1 MPTSKE
7 TQPLPY
13 RLSAF
18 VYPLTAASLAECL
31 RRHAGLF
38 AEKSREVRGI
48 GKSQIVGN
56 LVDRLRGK
64 HELALGFRKHA
75 LADQMTSR
83 SFRKFSSS
91 SRRNSSTRASARV
104 SVTVPERAR
113 LTASRTTSIAISAS
127 SPRMARR

>member
-38 AEKSREVRGI
+38 AEKSGEVRGI
-48 GKSQIVGN
+48 GKSQIIGN
-56 LVDRLRGK
+56 LVDRLSGK
-64 HELALGFRKHA
+64 HELALGFREHA
-75 LADQMTSR
+75 LADQM
-83 SFRKFSSS
+83 S
-91 SRRNSSTRASARV
+91 SRHAGRALDVIIEPV
-104 SVTVPERAR
+104 SGHRQFPGVETDQPLFSEILVE
-113 LTASRTTSIAISAS
+113 
-127 SPRMARR
+127 